1 MGMQSFKNKNEVE
14 KGEISKGRLL
24 VLGVFLGTIPFFG
37 YHTYS
42 KNNPDNRIY
51 VANATTTQQEI
62 ASTTSPQIQ
71 VQVLDK
77 DLYNKKMLELANYP
91 APKVASSTGTSTPV
105 VRQISTSTRLW
116 PAKAPYPNAGAIL
129 PFNRIVAYYG
139 NFYSRQMG
147 ALGEYDPPVMLAKLQ
162 EEVKKWEVVDP
173 NTPVV
178 PAIHYIASV
187 AQASPGKDGMYRFRM
202 PDEHIQKA
210 RTLAKEVNGIVFLDL
225 QIGHS
230 SVVSEVNAIKEY
242 LKHPEVHLGLDPEFA
257 MREGKKPGVYIGV
270 MDASEINQ
278 AIEILSSIVREN
290 SLPPKI
296 LIVHRFTEK
305 MVTNATTIRPTPEV
319 QVVMNMDGWGQPSL
333 KLGTHKAVI
342 VPEPVQ
348 FTGFKLFYKND
359 LRAPSTRLLTPK
371 ELLEL
376 SPRPS
381 YIQYQ

>member
-1 MGMQSFKNKNEVE
+1 
-14 KGEISKGRLL
+14 
-24 VLGVFLGTIPFFG
+24 
-37 YHTYS
+37 
-42 KNNPDNRIY
+42 
-51 VANATTTQQEI
+51 
-62 ASTTSPQIQ
+62 
-71 VQVLDK
+71 
-77 DLYNKKMLELANYP
+77 
-91 APKVASSTGTSTPV
+91 
-105 VRQISTSTRLW
+105 
-116 PAKAPYPNAGAIL
+116 
-129 PFNRIVAYYG
+129 
-139 NFYSRQMG
+139 
-147 ALGEYDPPVMLAKLQ
+147 
-162 EEVKKWEVVDP
+162 
-173 NTPVV
+173 
-178 PAIHYIASV
+178 
-187 AQASPGKDGMYRFRM
+187 
-202 PDEHIQKA
+202 
-210 RTLAKEVNGIVFLDL
+210 
-225 QIGHS
+225 
-230 SVVSEVNAIKEY
+230 
-242 LKHPEVHLGLDPEFA
+242 

-290 SLPPKI
+290 NLPPKI